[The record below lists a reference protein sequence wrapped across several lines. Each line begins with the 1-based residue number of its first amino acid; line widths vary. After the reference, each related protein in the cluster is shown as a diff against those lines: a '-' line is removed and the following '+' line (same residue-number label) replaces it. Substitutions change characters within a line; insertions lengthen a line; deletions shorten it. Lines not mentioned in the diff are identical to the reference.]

1 MVYPLRVEV
10 NEQNIVKI
18 TGSFKAAYEEIVN
31 EIQGATNF
39 GVANR
44 KAILAQIDQ
53 ILKDLGE
60 TADAELQKDI
70 PKYYHQGANEAVAQL
85 KNVGA
90 PINVKT
96 GFNQIHKQAIFAL
109 VDDTA
114 TAFGESLSG
123 VSRTANALLGRAV
136 REAITQKI
144 AKGAIAGDALREVKQ
159 QIKGI
164 LAEDGLTALV
174 DRGGKKWELDRYAEM
189 LFRTKMVEARNR
201 GLANRMVENGYDL
214 VQVSAHGATDVCG
227 DWEGKILSL
236 TGDTPGYDTVADAEA
251 DGLFHPNCRHAINA
265 LVPSLARETRAYYPD
280 EETRL
285 ISEEQI
291 ASLSGLD

>member
-10 NEQNIVKI
+10 NEQNIAKI
-18 TGSFKAAYEEIVN
+18 TATFKASYEEIVN

-44 KAILAQIDQ
+44 KAILAQIDN
-53 ILKDLGE
+53 ILEDLAKVASKE
-60 TADAELQKDI
+60 IEKDI
-70 PKYYHQGANEAVAQL
+70 PKYYQQGANEAVAQL
-85 KNVGA
+85 KNTNA
-90 PINVKT
+90 PIEIKT

-109 VDDTA
+109 VDDTS

-136 REAITQKI
+136 REGITQKI

-159 QIKGI
+159 QIKGV

-174 DRGGKKWELDRYAEM
+174 DRGGKKWDLDRYAEM

-236 TGDTPGYDTVADAEA
+236 TGDTDGYDTVADAEA
-251 DGLFHPNCRHAINA
+251 DGLFHPNCKHAINA
-265 LVPSLARETRAYYPD
+265 LIPSLARETNAYYPD

-285 ISEEQI
+285 ISEEEI
-291 ASLSGLD
+291 ARLSGLE

>member
-10 NEQNIVKI
+10 NEQNIAKI
-18 TGSFKAAYEEIVN
+18 TATFKASYEEIIN

-44 KAILAQIDQ
+44 KAILSQIDN
-53 ILKDLGE
+53 ILEDLAKVASSE
-60 TADAELQKDI
+60 IEKDI
-70 PKYYHQGANEAVAQL
+70 PKYYQQGANEAVAQL
-85 KNVGA
+85 KNANA
-90 PINVKT
+90 PIDIKT

-109 VDDTA
+109 VDDTS

-136 REAITQKI
+136 REGITQKI

-159 QIKGI
+159 QIKGV

-174 DRGGKKWELDRYAEM
+174 DRGGKKWDLDRYAEM

-236 TGDTPGYDTVADAEA
+236 TGDTDGYDTVADAEA
-251 DGLFHPNCRHAINA
+251 DGLFHPNCKHAINA
-265 LVPSLARETRAYYPD
+265 LIPSLARETKAYYPD

-285 ISEEQI
+285 ISEEEI
-291 ASLSGLD
+291 ARLSGLE

>member
-10 NEQNIVKI
+10 NEQNIAKI
-18 TGSFKAAYEEIVN
+18 TATFKASYEEIVN

-44 KAILAQIDQ
+44 KAILAQIDN
-53 ILKDLGE
+53 ILEDLAKVASKE
-60 TADAELQKDI
+60 IEKDI
-70 PKYYHQGANEAVAQL
+70 PKYYQQGANEAVAQL
-85 KNVGA
+85 KNTNA
-90 PINVKT
+90 PIEIKT

-109 VDDTA
+109 VDDTS

-136 REAITQKI
+136 REGITQKI

-159 QIKGI
+159 QIKGV

-174 DRGGKKWELDRYAEM
+174 DRGGKKWDLDRYAEM

-236 TGDTPGYDTVADAEA
+236 TGDTDGYDTVADAEA

-265 LVPSLARETRAYYPD
+265 LIPSLARETNAYYPD

-285 ISEEQI
+285 ISEEEI
-291 ASLSGLD
+291 ARLSGLE